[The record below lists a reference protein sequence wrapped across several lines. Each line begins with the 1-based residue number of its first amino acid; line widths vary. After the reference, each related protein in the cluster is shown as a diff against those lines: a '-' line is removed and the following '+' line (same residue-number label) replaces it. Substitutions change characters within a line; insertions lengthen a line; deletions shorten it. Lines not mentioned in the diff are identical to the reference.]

1 MRDGEEVPGGMGGSV
16 GESST
21 VFSCP
26 CPQQAGDEIRD
37 LAPASA
43 SSVTALSKSFCL
55 SPNLCTVIRPMVTE
69 KAAQYL
75 LSTRVNTGEGNSDP
89 LQCSCL
95 ENPMDR

>member
-1 MRDGEEVPGGMGGSV
+1 MKISPKAMRDGEEVPGGMGGSV

-21 VFSCP
+21 

-55 SPNLCTVIRPMVTE
+55 FSKSVHCH
-69 KAAQYL
+69 
-75 LSTRVNTGEGNSDP
+75 
-89 LQCSCL
+89 
-95 ENPMDR
+95 